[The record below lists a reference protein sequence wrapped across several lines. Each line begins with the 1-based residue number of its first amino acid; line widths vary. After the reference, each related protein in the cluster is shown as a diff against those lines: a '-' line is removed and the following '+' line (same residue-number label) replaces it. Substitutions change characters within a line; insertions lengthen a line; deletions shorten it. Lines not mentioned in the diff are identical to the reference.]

1 MSRIGVFIGIS
12 LVATLAS
19 CGDVERDTSVAQEEL
34 TGNFGEV
41 LFSYRQ
47 SFTEL
52 TDEGPAPF
60 QVSARFVRVREL
72 GWHEVR
78 DLWGDELPLS
88 WGDELPLT
96 DDPSEECRAFDTVV
110 PRQDDFLSGS
120 LELLDAGELSLTIGD
135 EELRV
140 PRQSFPSVFGFAAGV
155 EYEGEA
161 LDMDFLPEREYRLL
175 SNGSEEI
182 SAFNLA
188 LVAPDEF
195 EALAVGG
202 AEVAVETPVV
212 ESSGQGLEVRWE
224 PGISSSEIF
233 LELSIMN
240 QFGFEQRI
248 VCHSQEDGAIDIPP
262 SLTSRFLEAGVSDAR
277 LVIYRVARTV
287 FSVEGLDE
295 AEVLFVVSAIVP
307 LNIP

>member
-1 MSRIGVFIGIS
+1 MSRIGLFILFPI
-12 LVATLAS
+12 VAASTS
-19 CGDVERDTSVAQEEL
+19 CGDVERDSAVVEEEL

-47 SFTEL
+47 TFAEL
-52 TDEGPAPF
+52 TDDGPAAF
-60 QVSARFVRVREL
+60 QVSARFVRVRDL

-78 DLWGDELPLS
+78 DLWGDELPLTDVPS
-88 WGDELPLT
+88 GECLPI
-96 DDPSEECRAFDTVV
+96 DSVG

-135 EELRV
+135 EELRI

-161 LDMDFLPEREYRLL
+161 LDMDLLPEREYRLL

-182 SAFNLA
+182 SAFDLA

-195 EALAVGG
+195 EALTVGG
-202 AEVAVETPVV
+202 AEVGVETPVV
-212 ESSGQGLEVRWE
+212 DATGQALEVRWE
-224 PGISSSEIF
+224 PGTTSSEIF
-233 LELSIMN
+233 VELSMS

-248 VCHSQEDGAIDIPP
+248 VCHSQEDGVIEIPA
-262 SLTSRFLEAGVSDAR
+262 SLTARLLEAGVSDTR
-277 LVIYRVARTV
+277 LVIYRLARTV

-295 AEVLFVVSAIVP
+295 AEVLFVVSAIV
-307 LNIP
+307 LLDVS